1 MRRVLAPPDWATS
14 AIQAYYDCSE
24 VDIRLKGMLLSVR
37 AIDVEESGDVSC
49 GFRVTCWNYC
59 RR

>member
-37 AIDVEESGDVSC
+37 AIDVEESGDVFVWIS
-49 GFRVTCWNYC
+49 RDVLELL
-59 RR
+59 